1 MYKDSKHRSTR
12 NRLVETDPGIQ
23 AAIDNFAKSC
33 AGYCVFTYVLGIG
46 DRHSSNLMIRRD
58 GRFFHIDFGHFLGNF
73 KTKFGYRRETAPF
86 VFTPQ
91 FLSLLGGKKG
101 AAFQRFVD
109 LSCRAYNALRANANL
124 IITLFSLMLSC
135 GIPELQRAG
144 DITWV
149 REKLSLG
156 MDDRQ
161 AAAHF
166 KEQIFSSL
174 HNRRLRLNQAMHLIK
189 HA

>member
-1 MYKDSKHRSTR
+1 ML
-12 NRLVETDPGIQ
+12 NPNG
-23 AAIDNFAKSC
+23 
-33 AGYCVFTYVLGIG
+33 
-46 DRHSSNLMIRRD
+46 NL
-58 GRFFHIDFGHFLGNF
+58 FHIDFGHFLGNF
-73 KTKFGYRRETAPF
+73 KTKFGYKRETAPF

-135 GIPELQRAG
+135 GIPELQKAG
-144 DITWV
+144 DIAWV
-149 REKLSLG
+149 REKLALG
-156 MDDRQ
+156 MDDAQ
-161 AAAHF
+161 ATAHF